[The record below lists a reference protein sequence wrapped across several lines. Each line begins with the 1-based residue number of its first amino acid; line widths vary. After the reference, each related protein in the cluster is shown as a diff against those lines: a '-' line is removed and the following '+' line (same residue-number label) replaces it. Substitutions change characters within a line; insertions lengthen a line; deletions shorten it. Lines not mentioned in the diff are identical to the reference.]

1 MKALTYYIGAA
12 LAAGALMTG
21 CSSDELIAQGE
32 GRVMITATVNSD
44 VRVVSRA
51 ATEQELADECTI
63 WISSEKGLVRKFEG
77 MSSLPAEG
85 IWLTAGSYVAE
96 AWTGDS
102 VSADFEKRY
111 FKGYER
117 FEIKPSTTT
126 PVELTCKIANVVASV
141 SYGDEVDEVL
151 TDYTMTVG
159 HSRGSLDFEG
169 RDERKGYFMM
179 PSTDTD
185 LIWTL
190 TGTTNEGKEF
200 SRTGTI
206 ANARP
211 ATEYHLNVRYTG
223 ETTEVGGAYFTI
235 EIDATE
241 VVVEDEILISLAPEI
256 AGIGY
261 EIANPVYAE
270 AREVGRKSVYITA
283 ASALTSVVVEN
294 NSFGRL
300 LGISGDDFD
309 LLKMSDNVKAT
320 LEAKGI
326 NFKYVYDDEADISNL
341 RLNFE
346 EEFTSLLTLGEYP
359 ITITATDALGKTTS
373 ATLNIF
379 ISDLPVNIE
388 DVDPADVW
396 AHTARLTAAVTKTD
410 AEPGFVYRKA
420 GSQEWIAAP
429 TTLARSTMSAELT
442 GLEAGTTYEYA
453 AVAGDFTSAVKR
465 FTTEAEAQIPNGG
478 FEVWNTSSTPYLIGD
493 RSFWDSGNH
502 GSATLNINVTVPDN
516 SIKHSGNYSIKMTSD
531 FPSMF
536 GIGKFAAGNVFTG
549 RYLDTNGTDGELGW
563 GRKFTSRP
571 RALRGYVKYV
581 STEVNCNG
589 GTQNKPQGY
598 QDQGIVYIA
607 VLDATT
613 KDFTTSKSKDHYTEF
628 PVIIQTK
635 EQNLFDKT
643 APNVLAYGEKIFDTT
658 SGEGMIE
665 FEIPLEYTNTGV
677 KAGHIMIVASS
688 SRQGDYFIGGKGST
702 MWLDDLE
709 LVY

>member
-1 MKALTYYIGAA
+1 MKTIKYYIGAV

-21 CSSDELIAQGE
+21 CSADEMLSQGE

-51 ATEQELADECTI
+51 TAEEELAEACNI
-63 WISSEKGLVRKFEG
+63 WISSEKGLVRKYEG
-77 MSSLPAEG
+77 MASLPSEG
-85 IWLTAGSYVAE
+85 VWLNAGSYVAE

-117 FEIKPSTTT
+117 FEVKPSTTT

-151 TDYTMTVG
+151 TDYTMTIG

-185 LIWTL
+185 LTWTL

-211 ATEYHLNVRYTG
+211 ATEYRLNVRYTG
-223 ETTEVGGAYFTI
+223 ETTEVGGAYFII

-241 VVVEDEILISLAPEI
+241 VTVEDEILISLAPEI
-256 AGIGY
+256 VGIGY

-270 AREVGRKSVYITA
+270 ARSVGRKSVYITA
-283 ASALTSVVVEN
+283 ASALTSVIVEN
-294 NSFGRL
+294 DDFARL
-300 LGISGDDFD
+300 LEISGNDFD
-309 LLKMSDNVKAT
+309 LLTMSDNVKAT

-359 ITITATDALGKTTS
+359 ITVTATDALGKTSS
-373 ATLNIF
+373 ATLNII

-388 DVDPADVW
+388 DVNPADVW
-396 AHTARLTAAVTKTD
+396 AHTARLTAAVTNTD
-410 AEPGFVYRKA
+410 AEPGFIYRKA

-429 TTLARSTMSAELT
+429 ATVTRSAMSAELT
-442 GLEAGTTYEYA
+442 GLDAGTTYEYA

-465 FTTEAEAQIPNGG
+465 FTTEAEVQLPNAG
-478 FEVWNTSSTPYLIGD
+478 FEVWDTSATPYLIGD

-502 GSATLNINVTVPDN
+502 GSATLNINVTTPDN
-516 SIKHSGNYSIKMTSD
+516 SVKHSGEYSIKMTSD

-536 GIGKFAAGNVFTG
+536 GIGKFAAGNVFSG

-628 PVIIQTK
+628 PVVIQTK

-643 APNVLAYGEKIFDTT
+643 ASNVLAYGEKIFDTT